1 MTYYVIFNNYAASQT
16 IEQKKDKD
24 DTMIKQTFFALTFMI
39 FAIFSY
45 TAHAQGK
52 GMVVEWAPFEVRE
65 GVSNEQLLQA
75 SEHLQNEFLVKQK
88 GYIKREL
95 LKGEGRQW
103 VDLIYWASE
112 EDAQAAIQNAMNSA
126 ACGVFFGLMKGVPDP
141 EELIDPAEGVFHY
154 KRMAGW
160 E

>member
-1 MTYYVIFNNYAASQT
+1 MTRQIFS
-16 IEQKKDKD
+16 
-24 DTMIKQTFFALTFMI
+24 ALTFMI
-39 FAIFSY
+39 FAILSH
-45 TAHAQGK
+45 TVHAQDN

-95 LKGEGRQW
+95 LKGEGKQW
-103 VDLIYWASE
+103 VDLVYWASE
-112 EDAQAAIQNAMNSA
+112 EDAQAATQNAMNSE
-126 ACGVFFGLMKGVPDP
+126 ACGAFFGLMEGISDP
-141 EELIDPAEGVFHY
+141 EEAIDPAEGVFHY